1 MSLELFPNISL
12 SARLFVYTS
21 NQTLDDEDALAFSNS
36 IEKFISAWKAH
47 GTQLDASSLLI
58 ANRVLLIAVDEQSQT
73 ATGCSIDS
81 LNRFLQ
87 SSNIDWFSRNWVLY
101 NQDSKSLESNWNVSD
116 LSDFHEGC
124 KSGQIPL
131 DSYVLNTT
139 ILTIEEARKDLVQT
153 VSESWHMRML

>member
-21 NQTLDDEDALAFSNS
+21 NQTLSDEDASAFLNS

-47 GTQLDASSLLI
+47 GTKLDASPLLI
-58 ANRVLLIAVDEQSQT
+58 ANRVLIIALDEQSQT

-87 SSNIDWFSRNWVLY
+87 SSNIDWFSRNWVLF
-101 NQDSKSLESNWNVSD
+101 NKKSKSLESNWNVSD
-116 LSDFHEGC
+116 LSEFHEGC

-139 ILTIEEARKDLVQT
+139 VLTLEEGRKDLVQT
-153 VSESWHMRML
+153 VSESWHMKML